1 MSPGNAAA
9 VAKASAPDAFVLS
22 RFNPGGWRLVAFA
35 IAALVIAPLLVV
47 FSSLLSPEQEI
58 WAHLAE
64 HVLPELLFNTFWLVL
79 GVGIGTVV
87 LGVSLAW
94 LSAVCEFPGRRFFSW
109 AMLLPMAMPAYVSA
123 FVFIGLL
130 DFTGPVQTWLREIFG
145 GNIWFPRI
153 RSTGG
158 VVAVMSLTLY
168 PYVYL
173 LAKNAF
179 ATQGKQALEAA
190 QSLGHHRISGF
201 FRVALP
207 MARPWI
213 AGGMMLALMET
224 LADFGTVSIFNY
236 DTFTT
241 AIYKA
246 WFGFFSVSAASQLA
260 SLLIVIVFAFLFA
273 EQLSRSRMRFTQPG
287 RHAQNKDR
295 IVLARG
301 MAWLASGYCTLV
313 LAVAFLIPVAQLAH
327 WSWQVFGQELD
338 TRYLDFLWHSLLLS
352 GIAALL
358 TAACALLLAY
368 AKRHHRDSWVAG
380 AARIATL
387 GYALPGP
394 VLAVGIFVVIAW
406 LDNLLAT
413 TLKAHFQIETGL
425 LLQGTL
431 LLMLSAYLIRFL
443 AVGYHPVESAM
454 QRLTYSIDEASRSLG
469 VGGMTM
475 LRRVHLPVLRG
486 GLLTGLVL
494 VFMDVMKE
502 IPITLMTRPFGWDT
516 LAVRIFE
523 MTSEGEWERA
533 ALPAM
538 TIVAAGLIPIFL
550 ITRHA
555 DGDPKCSSN

>member
-1 MSPGNAAA
+1 MPGAFARFR
-9 VAKASAPDAFVLS
+9 PD
-22 RFNPGGWRLVAFA
+22 GWRLIAFGVAV
-35 IAALVIAPLLVV
+35 LVVVPLLVV
-47 FSSLLSPEQEI
+47 FSSLLSPEEEI

-64 HVLPELLFNTFWLVL
+64 HVLPGLLLNTFWLVL
-79 GVGIGTVV
+79 GVAAGTVV

-94 LSAVCEFPGRRFFSW
+94 LAAVCEFPGRRFFAW
-109 AMLLPMAMPAYVSA
+109 AMLLPMALPAYVSA
-123 FVFIGLL
+123 FVFVGLL

-145 GNIWFPRI
+145 ANIWFPRI

-158 VVAVMSLTLY
+158 VIAVMSLTLY

-179 ATQGKQALEAA
+179 ATQGKRALEAA
-190 QSLGHHRISGF
+190 QSLGHSRVSGF

-224 LADFGTVSIFNY
+224 LADFGTVSVFNY

-246 WFGFFSVSAASQLA
+246 WFGLFSLSAASQLA
-260 SLLIVIVFAFLFA
+260 SLLIVIVFAVLLV
-273 EQLSRSRMRFTQPG
+273 EQLSRSRMRYTQAG
-287 RHAQNKDR
+287 KHAQDKDR
-295 IVLARG
+295 IVLTRGAAR
-301 MAWLASGYCTLV
+301 LASVYCTLV
-313 LAVAFLIPVAQLAH
+313 LGVAFLIPVAQLAL
-327 WSWQVFGQELD
+327 WSWQVFGQD
-338 TRYLDFLWHSLLLS
+338 FDSRYLEFLWHSLALS

-368 AKRHHRDSWVAG
+368 AKRYHRDPWTAG
-380 AARIATL
+380 AVRIATL

-394 VLAVGIFVVIAW
+394 VLAVGIFVALAW
-406 LDNLLAT
+406 LDNFLAAN
-413 TLKAHFQIETGL
+413 LKEHLRIETGL

-431 LLMLSAYLIRFL
+431 LVMLPAYLVRFL
-443 AVGYHPVESAM
+443 AAGYHPVDSAM
-454 QRLTYSIDEASRSLG
+454 QRLTRSIDEASRSLG

-502 IPITLMTRPFGWDT
+502 MPITLMTRPFGWDT

-533 ALPAM
+533 ALPAVAL
-538 TIVAAGLIPIFL
+538 VAAGLIPIFFVA
-550 ITRHA
+550 RHA
-555 DGDPKCSSN
+555 DIQR